1 MLTVE
6 QNERLTRVG
15 PGTPMGELMR
25 RYWHPVAAVAELSRN
40 PVKAVRILG
49 ESLVVYKDRKGNYG
63 LIDDTCPHRRIS
75 MEYGIPENEGL
86 RCPYH
91 GWLFDGTGQCLEMP
105 AESPESTFPSRVKIK
120 GYPAQELGG
129 LIFAYLG
136 PEPVPL
142 LPRWDLFVMDNV
154 VRDIGWTVIPC
165 NYMQAMENSLDPTHA
180 EWLHGKYFDYEWQ
193 RRGRAD
199 QPMPGRGNGRAVN
212 TNSLGAVTSGSTHK
226 KIGFDVFEHGI
237 IKRRVMEG
245 FDESHPMWRIGHPIV
260 FPTMLRVGHNFQI
273 RVPMD
278 DTHTWHLMYGVYPP
292 PPGETADEQEEIPFY
307 EIPLKDETGRF
318 VTDFVLGQDLM
329 AWVTQ
334 GGIADRREEKLG
346 ESDKGIILYR
356 RMLREQM
363 ALVEDGG
370 EPMNTFRD
378 PAQNEIIHLFQERS
392 LEDSARAGSLSSGQ
406 APYSPLIPGIE
417 EAWSKV

>member
-1 MLTVE
+1 MLSVE
-6 QNERLTRVG
+6 ENKRLTEVG

-25 RYWHPVAAVAELSRN
+25 RYWHPVAAVVELNQN
-40 PVKAVRILG
+40 PVKAVKILG
-49 ESLVVYKDRKGNYG
+49 ESLVVYRDRQGRYG

-75 MEYGIPENEGL
+75 LVYGIPENEGL

-91 GWLFDGTGQCLEMP
+91 GWMFDGSGQCLEMP
-105 AESPESTFPSRVKIK
+105 AESPESTFPSRVKIT
-120 GYPAQELGG
+120 GYPAEEMGG

-136 PEPVPL
+136 PLPAPL
-142 LPRWDLFVMDNV
+142 LPRWDLFAMDNV

-165 NYMQAMENSLDPTHA
+165 NWMQAMENSLDPTHA
-180 EWLHGKYFDYEWQ
+180 EWLHGKYFDYEWD
-193 RRGRAD
+193 RLGRAG
-199 QPMPGRGNGRAVN
+199 QPMPGRGRRTASASN
-212 TNSLGAVTSGSTHK
+212 TGATHK

-237 IKRRVMEG
+237 IKRRVLEG
-245 FDESHPMWRIGHPIV
+245 YDETHPMWSIGHPIV
-260 FPTMLRVGHNFQI
+260 FPTMLRVGTNFQI

-278 DTHTWHLMYGVYPP
+278 DTHTWHLMYGAYPP
-292 PPGETADEQEEIPFY
+292 PPGVENYHQEEIPFY

-334 GGIADRREEKLG
+334 GAIADRREEKLG
-346 ESDKGIILYR
+346 ESDKGIILFR

-378 PAQNEIIHLFQERS
+378 PERNKLINLFQERS
-392 LEDSARAGSLSSGQ
+392 MEEAARNGGLSSGQ
-406 APYSPLIPGIE
+406 APYSPLIPEIH
-417 EAWSKV
+417 EAWANAPA

>member
-1 MLTVE
+1 MLTVKE
-6 QNERLTRVG
+6 NERMTQVG

-25 RYWHPVAAVAELSRN
+25 RYWQPVAAAVELEEN
-40 PVKAVRILG
+40 PVKEVRLLG
-49 ESLVVYKDRKGNYG
+49 EDMVLYKDRKGRYG
-63 LIDDTCPHRRIS
+63 VIDNVCPHRRIS
-75 MEYGIPENEGL
+75 LTYGIPEEDGL

-91 GWLFDGTGQCLEMP
+91 GWMFDQTGQCLEMP
-105 AESPESTFPSRVKIK
+105 AESPESTFPSRIKIRA
-120 GYPAQELGG
+120 YPAQEMSG
-129 LIFAYLG
+129 LIFIYMG
-136 PEPVPL
+136 PLPAPL
-142 LPRWDLFVMDNV
+142 LPRWDLFAMDNIA
-154 VRDIGWTVIPC
+154 RDIGWTVIPC
-165 NYMQAMENSLDPTHA
+165 NWMQAMENSLDPTHA
-180 EWLHGKYFDYEWQ
+180 EWLHGKYFDYEWD
-193 RRGRAD
+193 RLGRAG
-199 QPMPGRGNGRAVN
+199 QPMPGRGRRTASASN
-212 TNSLGAVTSGSTHK
+212 TGATHK

-237 IKRRVMEG
+237 IKRRVLEG
-245 FDESHPMWRIGHPIV
+245 YDETHPMWSIGHPIV
-260 FPTMLRVGHNFQI
+260 FPTMLRVGTNFQI

-278 DTHTWHLMYGVYPP
+278 DTHTWHLMYGAYPP
-292 PPGETADEQEEIPFY
+292 PPGVENYHQEEVPFY

-334 GGIADRREEKLG
+334 GAIADRQEEKLG
-346 ESDKGIILYR
+346 ESDKGIILFR

-378 PAQNEIIHLFQERS
+378 PDKNKLINLFQERS
-392 LEDSARAGSLSSGQ
+392 MEEAARNSGLSSGQ

>member
-1 MLTVE
+1 MLSVE
-6 QNERLTRVG
+6 ENKRLTEVG

-25 RYWHPVAAVAELSRN
+25 RYWHPVAAVAELNQN
-40 PVKAVRILG
+40 PVKAVKILG
-49 ESLVVYKDRKGNYG
+49 ESLVVYRDRQGRYG

-75 MEYGIPENEGL
+75 LVYGIPENEGL

-91 GWLFDGTGQCLEMP
+91 GWMFDGSGQCLEMP
-105 AESPESTFPSRVKIK
+105 AESPESTFPSRVKIT
-120 GYPAQELGG
+120 GYPAEEMGG

-136 PEPVPL
+136 PLPAPL
-142 LPRWDLFVMDNV
+142 LPRWDLFAMDNV

-165 NYMQAMENSLDPTHA
+165 NWMQAMENSLDPTHA
-180 EWLHGKYFDYEWQ
+180 EWLHGKYFDYEWD
-193 RRGRAD
+193 RLGRAG
-199 QPMPGRGNGRAVN
+199 QPMPGRGRRTASASN
-212 TNSLGAVTSGSTHK
+212 TGATHK

-237 IKRRVMEG
+237 IKRRVLEG
-245 FDESHPMWRIGHPIV
+245 YDETHPMWSIGHPIV
-260 FPTMLRVGHNFQI
+260 FPTMLRVGTNFQI

-278 DTHTWHLMYGVYPP
+278 DTHTWHLMYGAYPP
-292 PPGETADEQEEIPFY
+292 PPGVENYHQEEIPFY

-334 GGIADRREEKLG
+334 GAIADRREEKLG
-346 ESDKGIILYR
+346 ESDKGIILFR

-378 PAQNEIIHLFQERS
+378 AERNKLINLFQERS
-392 LEDSARAGSLSSGQ
+392 MEEAARNGGLSSGQ
-406 APYSPLIPGIE
+406 APYSPLIPEIH
-417 EAWSKV
+417 EAWAKTRRHD

>member
-1 MLTVE
+1 MLSVE
-6 QNERLTRVG
+6 ENKRLTEVG

-25 RYWHPVAAVAELSRN
+25 RYWHPVAAVAELNQN
-40 PVKAVRILG
+40 PVKAVKILG
-49 ESLVVYKDRKGNYG
+49 ESLVVYRDRQGRYG

-75 MEYGIPENEGL
+75 LVYGIPENEGL

-91 GWLFDGTGQCLEMP
+91 GWMFDGSGQCLEMP
-105 AESPESTFPSRVKIK
+105 AESPESTFPSRVKIT
-120 GYPAQELGG
+120 GYPAEEMGG

-136 PEPVPL
+136 PLPAPL
-142 LPRWDLFVMDNV
+142 LPRWDLFAMDNIA
-154 VRDIGWTVIPC
+154 RDIGWTVIPC
-165 NYMQAMENSLDPTHA
+165 NWMQAMENSLDPTHA
-180 EWLHGKYFDYEWQ
+180 EWLHGKYFDYEWD
-193 RRGRAD
+193 RLGRAG
-199 QPMPGRGNGRAVN
+199 QPMPGRGRRTASASN
-212 TNSLGAVTSGSTHK
+212 TGATHK

-237 IKRRVMEG
+237 IKRRVLEG
-245 FDESHPMWRIGHPIV
+245 YDETHPMWSIGHPIV
-260 FPTMLRVGHNFQI
+260 FPTMLRVGTNFQI

-278 DTHTWHLMYGVYPP
+278 DTHTWHLMYGAYPP
-292 PPGETADEQEEIPFY
+292 PPGVENYHQEEVPFY

-334 GGIADRREEKLG
+334 GAIADRQEEKLG
-346 ESDKGIILYR
+346 ESDKGIILFR

-378 PAQNEIIHLFQERS
+378 PDKNKLINLFQERS
-392 LEDSARAGSLSSGQ
+392 MEEAARNGGLSSGQ

>member
-1 MLTVE
+1 MLTAE
-6 QNERLTRVG
+6 ENERLTRVG
-15 PGTPMGELMR
+15 LGTPMGELMR
-25 RYWHPVAAVAELSRN
+25 RYWHPVAASSELAQN

-49 ESLVVYKDRKGNYG
+49 ESLVLYRNRKGGLG

-75 MEYGIPENEGL
+75 LLYGIPEEEGL

-91 GWLFDGTGQCLEMP
+91 GWMFDGAGQCLEMP
-105 AESPESTFPSRVKIK
+105 AESPESTFPSRVKVTA
-120 GYPAQELGG
+120 YPVEELGG

-136 PEPVPL
+136 PEPTPL
-142 LPRWDLFVMDNV
+142 LPRWDLFAMDNV

-165 NYMQAMENSLDPTHA
+165 NWMQAMENSLDPTHT
-180 EWLHGKYFDYEWQ
+180 EWLHGKYYDYEWQ
-193 RRGRAD
+193 RRGKAGL
-199 QPMPGRGNGRAVN
+199 PMPGRGNPGSFRASNIGRN
-212 TNSLGAVTSGSTHK
+212 HQ

-237 IKRRVMEG
+237 IKRRVLEG
-245 FDESHPMWRIGHPIV
+245 FTEDHPMWRVGHPIV
-260 FPTMLRVGHNFQI
+260 FPTMLRVGTNFQI

-292 PPGETADEQEEIPFY
+292 PPGVAEYQQEEIPFY
-307 EIPLKDETGRF
+307 EIPIQDETGRH

-334 GGIADRREEKLG
+334 GAIADRRQEKLG

-356 RMLREQM
+356 RMLQEQM

-378 PAQNEIIHLFQERS
+378 PEKNQLIHLFQERTM
-392 LEDSARAGSLSSGQ
+392 EEAARVGGLSSGQ
-406 APYSPLIPGIE
+406 APYSPLMPEIQ
-417 EAWSKV
+417 EAWANAPSNPA

>member
-1 MLTVE
+1 MLSVE
-6 QNERLTRVG
+6 ENKRLTEVG

-25 RYWHPVAAVAELSRN
+25 RYWHPVAAVAELNQN
-40 PVKAVRILG
+40 PVKAVKILG
-49 ESLVVYKDRKGNYG
+49 ESLVVYRDRQGRYG

-75 MEYGIPENEGL
+75 LVYGIPENEGL

-91 GWLFDGTGQCLEMP
+91 GWMFDGSGQCLEMP
-105 AESPESTFPSRVKIK
+105 AESPESTFPSRVKIT
-120 GYPAQELGG
+120 GYPAEEMGG

-136 PEPVPL
+136 PLPAPL
-142 LPRWDLFVMDNV
+142 LPRWDLFAMDNV
-154 VRDIGWTVIPC
+154 VRDIGWTEIPC
-165 NYMQAMENSLDPTHA
+165 NWMQAMENSLDPTHA
-180 EWLHGKYFDYEWQ
+180 EWLHGKYFDYEWD
-193 RRGRAD
+193 RLGRAG
-199 QPMPGRGNGRAVN
+199 QPMPGRGRRTASASN
-212 TNSLGAVTSGSTHK
+212 TGATHK

-237 IKRRVMEG
+237 IKRRVLEG
-245 FDESHPMWRIGHPIV
+245 YDETHPMWSIGHPIV
-260 FPTMLRVGHNFQI
+260 FPTMLRVGTNFQI

-278 DTHTWHLMYGVYPP
+278 DTHTWHLMYGAYPP
-292 PPGETADEQEEIPFY
+292 PPGVENYHQEEVPFY

-334 GGIADRREEKLG
+334 GAIADRQEEKLG
-346 ESDKGIILYR
+346 ESDKGIILFR

-378 PAQNEIIHLFQERS
+378 PDKNKLINLFQERS
-392 LEDSARAGSLSSGQ
+392 MEEAARNSGLSSGQ